1 MPSGREHRA
10 SFSLNWLL
18 LGSLRLLGTCCLL
31 LVALLAAVPAWAQLR
46 VAPPSDALTAGQS
59 VNAFVQWN
67 GTEAIEGFRVEVPEG
82 WAVQAAQV
90 VSDGSMALGELHVAA
105 RGGGDYDLDAAQPLR
120 GGHLI
125 VVRLQVGDRLG
136 YQTVAL
142 APRLGP
148 ETVDTWREEWPV
160 YVREPASAWQN
171 RAFHLSEE
179 AEPLALRRSTLPGLG
194 QRDPFTIEFWI
205 KTVGLHE
212 VVLSTWDGDEERPYP
227 LEIVVDTRGRL
238 VFYRGRPGR
247 HVSAASSGPVADG
260 QWHHVALAN
269 DPFAGWTRLLV
280 DGVKA
285 DSLRIDEALGVLNT
299 MSLVLGGRP
308 ERPGTPRRRVFS
320 GMLDE
325 LRLWNAARPA
335 TMIRRA
341 MRVPLED
348 MPKGSLRFSFDT
360 PLPTDRLVRV
370 PENVVRVSSDLSF
383 AFPVEALEASSESGI
398 VTLTWQTKDRQAEEF
413 RVERST
419 DGQRFETVGTV
430 QAAEHVSE
438 RADGSA
444 RFAYTDLPP
453 SGQVLYYRIRQ
464 VEPDGPERVSGAL
477 KLGLGAGEAAEV
489 AIVGNSPNPFRDR
502 TTISYDLAQSQPVTL
517 SVWDVSGTRVAVL
530 VDETQPAGRHEFR
543 FVADGLPSGVY
554 FVRLETPDGN
564 AVHKMT
570 LTR

>member
-1 MPSGREHRA
+1 MDA
-10 SFSLNWLL
+10 I
-18 LGSLRLLGTCCLL
+18 RLFGTRGLF
-31 LVALLAAVPAWAQLR
+31 LVALLTTAPAWAQVR
-46 VAPPSDALTAGQS
+46 VAPPSDALVAGQA
-59 VNAFVQWN
+59 VNAFVRWD
-67 GTEAIEGFRVEVPEG
+67 GTEAIDGFRVEVPEA
-82 WAVQAAQV
+82 WAVEAAQT
-90 VSDGSMALGELHVAA
+90 VSDGSMALGELHVTA
-105 RGGGDYDLDAAQPLR
+105 RGDGAYDLDAAQPLR

-125 VVRLQVGDRLG
+125 VVRLRVGDGPG
-136 YQTVAL
+136 YQTATFT
-142 APRLGP
+142 PRRGA
-148 ETVDTWREEWPV
+148 EAVDAWREEWPV
-160 YVREPASAWQN
+160 YVREPTSVRQN
-171 RAFHLSEE
+171 QAFHLSGE

-194 QRDPFTIEFWI
+194 QRDPFTVEFWI

-260 QWHHVALAN
+260 QWHHVALTN
-269 DPFAGWTRLLV
+269 DPFAGWTRLFV
-280 DGVKA
+280 DGVEA

-299 MSLVLGGRP
+299 MSLAVGGRP
-308 ERPGTPRRRVFS
+308 ERPGALRQRVFS

-325 LRLWNAARPA
+325 LRLWDAARPA

-341 MRVPLED
+341 MRVPVED
-348 MPKGSLRFSFDT
+348 MPRGSLRFGFDA
-360 PLPTDRLVRV
+360 PIPAGLLVQV
-370 PENVVRVSSDLSF
+370 PEEPVRAPSDLSF

-419 DGQRFETVGTV
+419 DGRHFETVGTV

-438 RADGSA
+438 RSDGSA

-464 VEPDGPERVSGAL
+464 GGADGPERVSGAL
-477 KLGLGAGEAAEV
+477 KLGLGTDEGAEV

-502 TTISYDLAQSQPVTL
+502 TTISYDLARAQPVTL

-554 FVRLETPDGN
+554 FVRLETPGGD